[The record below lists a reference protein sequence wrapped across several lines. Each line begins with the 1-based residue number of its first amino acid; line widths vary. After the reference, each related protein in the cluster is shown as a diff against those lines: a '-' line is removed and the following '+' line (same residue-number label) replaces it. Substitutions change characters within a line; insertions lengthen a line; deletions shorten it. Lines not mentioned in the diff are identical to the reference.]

1 MAAVKTLRVSSGG
14 PWAQLATARRFL
26 ETARAALAELDYG
39 AAVLTAVQAG
49 MRAADAVT
57 VAVKG
62 QRSIDPDRERVVDLL
77 VDVRQCHAWRAT
89 ARDASHGVEQ
99 AERIVECATAVVL
112 RFEGPGSRRGVPR
125 GVLRT
130 S

>member
-1 MAAVKTLRVSSGG
+1 MAAVKTLRVPSGG

-39 AAVLTAVQAG
+39 AAMLTAVQAG

-62 QRSIDPDRERVVDLL
+62 QRSMDPDRERVVDLL
-77 VDVRQCHAWRAT
+77 VEVGECHAWRAT
-89 ARDASHGVEQ
+89 AKDASHGVEQ
-99 AERIVECATAVVL
+99 AEQIVECATEVVL
-112 RFEGPGSRRGVPR
+112 RFEGPGPRRGIPR